1 MSLINERKKF
11 AIDNLTNKLI
21 TKVSFVPQT
30 MYWDKKEYPNPIA
43 LHLNDGQ
50 ILVPSIDEEGNA
62 PGILFTNIKW
72 GMYI

>member
-43 LHLNDGQ
+43 LHLNDG
-50 ILVPSIDEEGNA
+50 
-62 PGILFTNIKW
+62 
-72 GMYI
+72 